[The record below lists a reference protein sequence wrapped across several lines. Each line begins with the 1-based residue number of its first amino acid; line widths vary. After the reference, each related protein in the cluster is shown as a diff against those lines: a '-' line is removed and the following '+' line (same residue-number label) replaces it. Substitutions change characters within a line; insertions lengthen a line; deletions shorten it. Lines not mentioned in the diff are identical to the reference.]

1 MVAAYLRGL
10 LKPSK
15 AYGLRSTLAESAIL
29 EAISADASADMFE
42 LHAKLDAMTLPVL
55 NEKGIRAN
63 LRSMG
68 QRAARSGEL
77 RLLDIYRLSRQLEDK
92 ARADQNKNTLSLYQL
107 YHLAAKNGIFDALS
121 AREAEYA
128 EANGTDTN

>member
-29 EAISADASADMFE
+29 EAVSADVSADMFE
-42 LHAKLDAMTLPVL
+42 LHAKLDAMVLPVL
-55 NEKGIRAN
+55 NEKGIRASM
-63 LRSMG
+63 RSMG

-77 RLLDIYRLSRQLEDK
+77 RLLDIYRLSKQLED
-92 ARADQNKNTLSLYQL
+92 RADADKNKNTMSLYQL
-107 YHLAAKNGIFDALS
+107 YHLVAKNGIFDALS

-128 EANGTDTN
+128 AAHGNDTN